1 MRRAKT
7 PRYRGSVQQ
16 NTVRVRPKESS
27 WTGVLFRLAALLGSV
42 LILLLLGIW
51 LWHIGWPQREAGRVA
66 DAGIH
71 LTQKAQFAVKDIVVE
86 GRQQTSRDSI
96 YAALGANAGAPIFTF
111 DPHAAQQR
119 LAKLPWV
126 QSATVERILPNKILI
141 RLVER
146 MPMARWQHEGKTV
159 VIDDQGKELEEAH
172 PDQYGNLPLV
182 VGFDAPP
189 ETKKLLDNLKNHP
202 TVQKATTAA
211 VRVAER
217 RWDLHLDPNVVAKLP
232 EVDVDDAL
240 DRLSK
245 LIEDKKILDRNVTAI
260 DLRFSDRLIIEPA
273 AAAPATAPKG
283 ATKL

>member
-1 MRRAKT
+1 MRRAKS
-7 PRYRGSVQQ
+7 PRFRGSVRQ
-16 NTVRVRPKESS
+16 NNTIRVRARESS

-71 LTQKAQFAVKDIVVE
+71 LTQKAQFSVKDIVVE
-86 GRQQTSRDSI
+86 GRQQTSRDAV
-96 YAALGANAGAPIFTF
+96 YAALGANAGTPIFIF
-111 DPHAAQQR
+111 DPRAAQAR

-126 QSATVERILPNKILI
+126 QSATVERILPNKILVRI
-141 RLVER
+141 VER
-146 MPMARWQHEGKTV
+146 VPMARWQHEGKTI
-159 VIDDQGKELEEAH
+159 VIDDEGKELPEAK
-172 PDQYGNLPLV
+172 PEQYGSLPLV

-189 ETKKLLDNLKNHP
+189 ETKKLLDDLKNYP
-202 TVQKATTAA
+202 SVQKVTTAA

-217 RWDLHLDPNVVAKLP
+217 RWDLHLDPNIVAKLP
-232 EVDVDDAL
+232 EQDLNDAL
-240 DRLSK
+240 DRLAK
-245 LIEDKKILDRNVTAI
+245 LIDEKKILDRSVTTI

-273 AAAPATAPKG
+273 GAAQKTG